1 MSVVLSTIKEPFF
14 TCDKKC
20 CTVKVSEYSSPFFR
34 EWRHN
39 AKKAGIFFYDPKE
52 NKVLLV
58 QSRGLFWG
66 PPKGTIEFAETI
78 EECAVRET
86 REETGLEVTP
96 KEFLDSRRIKN
107 KATYYF
113 VNRSATDDIE
123 IQNTKENDANGITWI
138 KLECLQE
145 EVKKGRMIINQH
157 CRILLKQFL
166 RFDIG
171 ESDFV
176 RVESSKRPFRRYYKE
191 SPKDKKN
198 GQEDQ
203 PQLS

>member
-1 MSVVLSTIKEPFF
+1 MSVILSTTQEPFF

-20 CTVKVSEYSSPFFR
+20 CIVKVSDYSSPFFR

-39 AKKAGIFFYDPKE
+39 AKKAGIFFHDPKE

-66 PPKGTIEFAETI
+66 PPKGTMEFSETI

-86 REETGLEVTP
+86 REETGLEVRP
-96 KEFLDSRRIKN
+96 EEFLDSRRIKN
-107 KATYYF
+107 RATYYL
-113 VNRSATDDIE
+113 VNRSSKDDIE
-123 IQNTKENDANGITWI
+123 IQDTKENDANGITWI
-138 KLECLQE
+138 KLDCLQQ
-145 EVKKGRMIINQH
+145 EVLKGRMIVNKH
-157 CRILLKQFL
+157 CKILLKQFL
-166 RFDIG
+166 QFDIQ

-176 RVESSKRPFRRYYKE
+176 KIESGKRPFRRYNKE

-198 GQEDQ
+198 GQEDNS
-203 PQLS
+203 QLS